1 VSLRE
6 HESCLGSWSSNE
18 VEWRDEEEIL
28 ARILCRL
35 GELKHAGCDQPDCVV
50 LAGRL
55 DVPLKR
61 ALTLLARGCPPGL
74 AVRILA

>member
-1 VSLRE
+1 MYE
-6 HESCLGSWSSNE
+6 IENCLGSWSSNE

-35 GELKHAGCDQPDCVV
+35 GELKQAGCDQPDCVV

-55 DVPLKR
+55 DVPLEP

>member
-1 VSLRE
+1 MRE
-6 HESCLGSWSSNE
+6 HQSCRGSWPSNE

-35 GELKHAGCDQPDCVV
+35 GELKQAGCDQPDCVV

-55 DVPLKR
+55 DVSLER
-61 ALTLLARGCPPGL
+61 ALSLLARGCSASL
-74 AVRILA
+74 AVRILT